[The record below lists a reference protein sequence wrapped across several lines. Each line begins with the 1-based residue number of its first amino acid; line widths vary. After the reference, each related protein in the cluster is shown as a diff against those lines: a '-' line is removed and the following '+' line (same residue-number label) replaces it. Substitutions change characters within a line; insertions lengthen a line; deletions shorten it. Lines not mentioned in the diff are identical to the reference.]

1 MKKLK
6 TVVLPVARMAAPLLA
21 VFALTACEEE
31 KSEPLPDLPPIEIP
45 KDVPGLY
52 SGSLPCDDCTSRM
65 VRMTLGE
72 DSSVEA
78 IQLVLRDTMETDS
91 LKGTYAVTD
100 STIKVSLEGG
110 KGHWNFKRT
119 KFGNLQYM
127 TAAGTV
133 YEDKDGMKSELIR
146 IFKVKPKTI
155 AKDTAKDAAKDTAN
169 VATKDSVVAD
179 TVKKEEQPKE

>member
-1 MKKLK
+1 M
-6 TVVLPVARMAAPLLA
+6 VSPVARMAMPLLA
-21 VFALTACEEE
+21 VFALMACEEE
-31 KSEPLPDLPPIEIP
+31 KSEPMPDLPPIEIP

-72 DSSVEA
+72 DNSVEA
-78 IQLVLRDTMETDS
+78 IQLILKDSMTTDS
-91 LKGTYAVTD
+91 LKGTYSVTD
-100 STIKVSLEGG
+100 STIKITLAGD
-110 KGHWNFKRT
+110 KGHWNFKRA

-133 YEDKDGMKSELIR
+133 YEDKDGMTAELIR
-146 IFKVKPKTI
+146 IFKVKPKTLAKDS
-155 AKDTAKDAAKDTAN
+155 AKDTA
-169 VATKDSVVAD
+169 ATD

>member
-1 MKKLK
+1 MSGKKL
-6 TVVLPVARMAAPLLA
+6 LFSLCAVALF
-21 VFALTACEEE
+21 VACSEE
-31 KSEPLPDLPPIEIP
+31 KSEPLPDLPPVEIP

-100 STIKVSLEGG
+100 STIKVSLEGD
-110 KGHWNFKRT
+110 KGHWNFKRA

-146 IFKVKPKTI
+146 IFTKATI
-155 AKDTAKDAAKDTAN
+155 
-169 VATKDSVVAD
+169 S
-179 TVKKEEQPKE
+179 

>member
-6 TVVLPVARMAAPLLA
+6 SVVLPVARMAAPLLA

-100 STIKVSLEGG
+100 STIKVSLEGD
-110 KGHWNFKRT
+110 KGHWNFKRA

-146 IFKVKPKTI
+146 IFKVKPKTL

-169 VATKDSVVAD
+169 VTANDSVAAD

>member
-1 MKKLK
+1 MMMLK
-6 TVVLPVARMAAPLLA
+6 SMVFHVARAVLPFLA
-21 VFALTACEEE
+21 VFVLASCEEE
-31 KSEPLPDLPPIEIP
+31 EQSNPLPNLPPIEIP

-91 LKGTYAVTD
+91 LKGTYTFTD
-100 STIKVSLEGG
+100 STIKVTLEGD
-110 KGHWNFKRT
+110 KGHWNFKRV

-133 YEDKDGMKSELIR
+133 YEDKDGMKAEMIR
-146 IFKVKPKTI
+146 IFKVAPKPA
-155 AKDTAKDAAKDTAN
+155 AKDTAKEAEQDSAAT
-169 VATKDSVVAD
+169 D

>member
-1 MKKLK
+1 MKMLK
-6 TVVLPVARMAAPLLA
+6 SMVSPVARVVLPILA
-21 VFALTACEEE
+21 VLAMTACEEDE
-31 KSEPLPDLPPIEIP
+31 KSDPLPNLPPIEIP
-45 KDVPGLY
+45 KEVPGLY

-72 DSSVEA
+72 DSTVEA

-91 LKGTYAVTD
+91 LKGTYTVFD
-100 STIKVSLEGG
+100 STIKVTLAGD
-110 KGHWNFKRT
+110 KGHWNFKRA

-133 YEDKDGMKSELIR
+133 YEDKDGMKAEMIR
-146 IFKVKPKTI
+146 IFKVKPRP
-155 AKDTAKDAAKDTAN
+155 AAKDSAKE
-169 VATKDSVVAD
+169 VATDSTTTD

>member
-1 MKKLK
+1 MKMFKSM
-6 TVVLPVARMAAPLLA
+6 VLPVARMALPLLA
-21 VFALTACEEE
+21 VFALVACEEEE
-31 KSEPLPDLPPIEIP
+31 KSESLTPLSPIEIP

-78 IQLVLRDTMETDS
+78 IQLILRDTMQTDS
-91 LKGTYAVTD
+91 LKGTYSVTD
-100 STIKVSLEGG
+100 STVKVSLEND
-110 KGHWNFKRT
+110 KGHWNFKRA

-133 YEDKDGMKSELIR
+133 YEDKDGMKSEMIR
-146 IFKVKPKTI
+146 IFKAAPKPAT
-155 AKDTAKDAAKDTAN
+155 KDTAAADTAQ
-169 VATKDSVVAD
+169 S
-179 TVKKEEQPKE
+179 KE

>member
-6 TVVLPVARMAAPLLA
+6 SVVLPVARMAAPLLA

-31 KSEPLPDLPPIEIP
+31 KSAPLPDLPPIEIP

-100 STIKVSLEGG
+100 STIKVSLEGD
-110 KGHWNFKRT
+110 KGHWNFKRA

-155 AKDTAKDAAKDTAN
+155 AKDSAKDTAN
-169 VATKDSVVAD
+169 VTAKDSVVAD

>member
-1 MKKLK
+1 MMMLK
-6 TVVLPVARMAAPLLA
+6 SMVFPIARAVLPFLA
-21 VFALTACEEE
+21 VFVLTACEEE
-31 KSEPLPDLPPIEIP
+31 EQSNPLPNLPPIEIP
-45 KDVPGLY
+45 KEVPGLY

-78 IQLVLRDTMETDS
+78 IQLILRDTMETDS
-91 LKGTYAVTD
+91 LKGTYSASD
-100 STIKVSLEGG
+100 SSIKVTLDGG
-110 KGHWNFKRT
+110 KGHWNFKRV

-133 YEDKDGMKSELIR
+133 YEDKDGMKAEMIR
-146 IFKVKPKTI
+146 IFKVKPRP
-155 AKDTAKDAAKDTAN
+155 AAKDSVKEA
-169 VATKDSVVAD
+169 ATDSTVAD

>member
-1 MKKLK
+1 MKC
-6 TVVLPVARMAAPLLA
+6 VVLPVARMAMPLLA
-21 VFALTACEEE
+21 VFALMACEEE
-31 KSEPLPDLPPIEIP
+31 EKSAPLPDLPPIEIP

-78 IQLVLRDTMETDS
+78 IQLVLKDTMETDS
-91 LKGTYAVTD
+91 LKGTYSITD
-100 STIKVSLEGG
+100 STIKVTLEGD
-110 KGHWNFKRT
+110 KGHWNFKRA

-146 IFKVKPKTI
+146 IFKVAPKT
-155 AKDTAKDAAKDTAN
+155 AAKKT
-169 VATKDSVVAD
+169 DSAVVD
-179 TVKKEEQPKE
+179 SVKKEEQPKE